1 MLKHKQNIL
10 CITGLVV
17 LAQAVAA
24 AVWCSVIKDKPTTTT
39 KTHLEKREEQNK
51 NVYKNRG
58 TTAGW
63 AATVAVVCACA
74 LGYMLRAK
82 AQCYAAIALVYW
94 NIFYTLGLRVVF
106 EPEEIFKLYGKLHT
120 STSSNTNAPDVPKE
134 LDNYYEKYRNIQATN
149 TSIAALAFTGWLV
162 WL

>member
-39 KTHLEKREEQNK
+39 KTHLEKR
-51 NVYKNRG
+51 G
-58 TTAGW
+58 TSAGW